1 MKNKI
6 FTLTLSPALD
16 KSTAVERVIPESKLR
31 CENPK
36 FEPGGGGINVSR
48 GIHKL
53 GGSSVAIYPY
63 GGHTGE
69 LFKQLLTKEGI
80 EQLTIPAQNWVRE
93 NFIVVETTT
102 NRQFRFGMPG
112 PELFP
117 NECQQILD
125 ILSSNEHEFDYLVI
139 SGSTPKGVPDDF
151 YAQVSSIVKQKKAKL
166 ILDTSGTALKEAFNK
181 SGVYLCKPNINE
193 LSEIVGEQLNTIPQ
207 QEKAAMSIIEKGQVE
222 VLVVSLGA
230 FGAFMASKEGVY
242 HVPAPSVNKKSTV
255 GAGDSMVAG
264 ITWSL
269 SQGKSLFQSLKYG
282 VACGTA
288 ATMNSGTELF
298 KKPDVDSLYTWIDEH
313 AKQ

>member
-31 CENPK
+31 CDTPK

-48 GIHKL
+48 AIHKL
-53 GGSSVAIYPY
+53 GGSSVAIYPV

-69 LFKQLLTKEGI
+69 LFKDLLNKEGI
-80 EQLTIPAQNWVRE
+80 EQITIPSKNWLRE

-112 PELFP
+112 PELFE
-117 NECQQILD
+117 NEWRQILD
-125 ILSSNEHEFDYLVI
+125 IVKDKDNEFDYLVV
-139 SGSTPKGVPDDF
+139 SSSTPKGVPNDF
-151 YAQVSSIVKQKKAKL
+151 YGQLSAIVKEKNAKL
-166 ILDTSGTALKEAFNK
+166 ILDTSGPALKEVFNK

-193 LSEIVGEQLNTIPQ
+193 LSEIVGEELNTIPQ
-207 QEKAAMSIIEKGQVE
+207 QEKAAMSIIQKGQVE

-264 ITWSL
+264 ITYSL

-298 KKPDVDSLYTWIDEH
+298 KKNDVESLYTWIDEH